1 MDAPLYDF
9 SPIARLLLMAILM
22 ATAPLAWV
30 WLRNKNKSPL
40 HRLRALTF
48 LTLFLTFDLL
58 GFGAFTRL
66 TDSGLGCP
74 DWPGCYGSASP
85 IGARDEIHAA
95 QSVQPHGPVTH
106 SKAWIEMIHRYLA
119 AMVGVLITVLA
130 ISNAIQARRGSVL
143 ISPWWSYLT
152 FVAVCVQGAF
162 GALTVTLKLYPAIV
176 TLHLLGG
183 MGLLM
188 LLMVQAEAYG
198 GHQLPLTRT
207 LRVAVIGVAI
217 LSLVQITLGAW
228 VSTNYAVL
236 ACTEFPGC
244 QGQWWPAMDFQQSFS
259 VFRHLGRTTE
269 GEFLSLPALTAIHM
283 VHRWAAVLVL
293 AAILWLAFALWQ
305 RRAELGAVWAWA
317 LVSLAAWQLLSGLSN
332 VILGWP
338 LLSALAHTLGA
349 AILMCVLTMMTC
361 RAFKALPPR

>member
-30 WLRNKNKSPL
+30 WLKNKNKPPL
-40 HRLRALTF
+40 HRLRALTL
-48 LTLFLTFDLL
+48 LTLFFTFDLL

-66 TDSGLGCP
+66 THSGLGCP

-130 ISNAIQARRGSVL
+130 ISNGIQARRGTVL

-152 FVAVCVQGAF
+152 LIAVCVQGAF

-183 MGLLM
+183 IGLLM
-188 LLMVQAEAYG
+188 LLVVQAEAYG
-198 GHQLPLTRT
+198 RHVLPLTPT
-207 LRVAVIGVAI
+207 LRMAVIGLAI
-217 LSLVQITLGAW
+217 LSLIQITLGAW

-236 ACTEFPGC
+236 ACTEFPTC
-244 QGQWWPAMDFQQSFS
+244 QGEWWPAMDFNQGFS
-259 VFRHLGRTTE
+259 IFRHLGQTAD
-269 GEFLSLPALTAIHM
+269 GGFLPLPALTAIHM
-283 VHRWAAVLVL
+283 VHRWAAAIVLG
-293 AAILWLAFALWQ
+293 AMLWLAFALWQ
-305 RRAELGAVWAWA
+305 RRAELGAGWSWA
-317 LVSLAAWQLLSGLSN
+317 LTGLAAWQLLSGLSN
-332 VILGWP
+332 VVLGWP

-349 AILMCVLTMMTC
+349 ATLMCVLTMLAC
-361 RAFKALPPR
+361 RAFKGSR